1 MESLPSVEAIG
12 VTVDD
17 AIGRGLEAL
26 NATRDQVRI
35 DVIDQGDGDKVMARV
50 RVTLLAQPEKPQPH
64 AATTPTDSATEVDAD
79 EQELAVELLGQLLQL
94 LQISAKIETSI
105 STAVDEEDAADGPAI
120 ILNIVGADLGILIG
134 RRGETLNDLQF
145 ITRLITSKRI
155 GRRTNLI
162 VDVEGYKT
170 RREQTLRRLATR
182 MAAQVVSTR
191 KPISLEP
198 MPANER
204 RIIHIALR
212 NHPQVRTES
221 VGQGDSR
228 KVTLIPKRG

>member
-1 MESLPSVEAIG
+1 LESLPSVEAIG
-12 VTVDD
+12 VSVED
-17 AIGRGLEAL
+17 ATGRGLEAL

-35 DVIDQGDGDKVMARV
+35 DVIEKGDGSKVMARV
-50 RVTLLAQPEKPQPH
+50 RVTLLAQPEKPRAVAP
-64 AATTPTDSATEVDAD
+64 ADAPAEVDAD
-79 EQELAVELLGQLLQL
+79 EQLAAEEVLTQLLQS
-94 LQISAKIETSI
+94 LQISARIETSV
-105 STAVDEEDAADGPAI
+105 STAVDEEDESEGPAF

-155 GRRTNLI
+155 GHRTNLI
-162 VDVEGYKT
+162 VDVEGYKM
-170 RREQTLRRLATR
+170 RREQTLRRLAAR

-191 KPISLEP
+191 KPIALEP

-228 KVTLIPKRG
+228 KVTLIPRRG